1 VIQLVTN
8 AAVIKLIFVVA
19 DFDDIFDDEKLD
31 WMAENPATL
40 SFTLNVHLS
49 DFFYYRKWLPKY
61 CTHF

>member
-31 WMAENPATL
+31 
-40 SFTLNVHLS
+40 
-49 DFFYYRKWLPKY
+49 
-61 CTHF
+61 